1 LEDLFGDLSLTTP
14 TQAPT
19 PTVNNSLL
27 FDAFSNTNPTPAPP
41 QPANPYGNFYGQPA
55 QPNFLNTTPNLLQQQ
70 RPSTPTVLPFVQQQ
84 RPATPTTVPFVQP
97 QQQNPLSAPLLSPV
111 APPSVT
117 SPFAGLDLLGSLSS
131 GAPVKSTK
139 ELFNPTAPAKTMQ
152 QLLMEKQVSKQSY
165 ISLSTS
171 LSINII

>member
-14 TQAPT
+14 TQPPA
-19 PTVNNSLL
+19 PTVNNSLF
-27 FDAFSNTNPTPAPP
+27 FDAFSNTTPTPAQPP
-41 QPANPYGNFYGQPA
+41 PANPYGNFYGQPA

-70 RPSTPTVLPFVQQQ
+70 QRPSTPTVLPFVQQQ
-84 RPATPTTVPFVQP
+84 RPSTPTTVPFVQ

-131 GAPVKSTK
+131 GAAVKSTK
-139 ELFNPTAPAKTMQ
+139 ELFNATPPPKTMQ
-152 QLLMEKQVSKQSY
+152 QLLMEKQVSKQFY
-165 ISLSTS
+165 L
-171 LSINII
+171 